1 MQIISLKLNNFSS
14 YEGIN
19 TFNLSTNG
27 NQSIILIGGQNGAG
41 KTSLFTAIKIALYGP
56 LSFGYTGA
64 NSFYYKKIKEYI
76 NSNAFNC
83 DELNSGVSVE
93 FSLKLERDIKRYI
106 INRNWKVQNKKIVED
121 YSVYCDEVQLL
132 NSDLGYFE
140 NYLNTIIPPELFD
153 FFLFDGEE
161 VASIFSNDNYNTYLK
176 NAILIMCE
184 IDTFSIIHRF
194 SKGYIN
200 KSSSDIENTL
210 NSEYN
215 KYINQMEEISQK
227 INNNNLRIQE
237 LKSLIEQSRI
247 SIEDLENKFKALGG
261 IFPNE
266 RNTLLSN
273 ISSLDKNRSI
283 LSSKIKSFV
292 ENEMPFYIVKDFI
305 KNIETQIGF
314 EEKSVIYE
322 YIKNMISKDFLF
334 NTINGKTSNPNE
346 ISIAIYDAIDNR
358 LKPKNN
364 SLHNIIFN
372 LSHDDVSRV
381 ESVINLVDDI
391 NPTDLI
397 DSINKKK
404 IYTQQI
410 KDINAKLKNS
420 LSENEVLNIQ
430 GNIVNENNTIINYEA
445 EMNSLQLINDSLEDN
460 YNQLERHKDEIYQKI
475 IENAQN
481 RSVYELNLR
490 VGSIMDKLISIK
502 TEEIRELLGK
512 KIIENLNNIYRK
524 DNLISIVEITKDF
537 KFNLFQ
543 KQEYSALD
551 LLSLINNVGT
561 NEFLYQ
567 IGENSKKILLD
578 YFKIDTI
585 VELKKRLKIHH
596 DSNDFHTFSLYK
608 RIELSRLS
616 KGERQIFILSLYWA
630 IVQISNKNIPFIIDT
645 PYARI
650 DANHREEI
658 SKTFF
663 PNISNQVIILS
674 TDEEITQEYYS
685 IMKPYI
691 SKEYLLINDENKTS
705 IKNRYFFEV

>member
-1 MQIISLKLNNFSS
+1 MQIISLELNNFSS

-19 TFNLSTNG
+19 TFDLSTND
-27 NQSIILIGGQNGAG
+27 NQSIILVGGQNGAG

-64 NSFYYKKIKEYI
+64 NSFYTKKIKEYI

-83 DELNSGVSVE
+83 GELNSGVSVE
-93 FSLKLERDIKRYI
+93 ISLKLERDVKNYT
-106 INRNWKVQNKKIVED
+106 INRNWKMQDKKIIED
-121 YSVYCDEVQLL
+121 YSVYSEGVQLL
-132 NSDLGYFE
+132 NSDLSYFE

-161 VASIFSNDNYNTYLK
+161 VANIFSTDNYNSYLK
-176 NAILIMCE
+176 NAILIMCG
-184 IDTFSIIHRF
+184 IDTFSVIHRF

-200 KSSSDIENTL
+200 KSSNDIENSL
-210 NSEYN
+210 NIEYN
-215 KYINQMEEISQK
+215 QYMDKIGEISQK
-227 INNNNLRIQE
+227 IGNNNLRIEE
-237 LKSLIEQSRI
+237 LTSLIEKNKL
-247 SIEDLENKFKALGG
+247 SIEELENKFKVLGG
-261 IFPNE
+261 ISQDE
-266 RNTLLSN
+266 RNALLSTVT
-273 ISSLDKNRSI
+273 SLDKERSI
-283 LSSKIKSFV
+283 LSNKIKSFV

-305 KNIETQIGF
+305 NNIENQIDF

-322 YIKNMISKDFLF
+322 YINNMISKDFIL
-334 NTINGKTSNPNE
+334 NTISGKVKNPDE
-346 ISIAIYDAIDNR
+346 LSVDIYDAINNR

-364 SLHNIIFN
+364 SLNDIFY
-372 LSHDDVSRV
+372 LSRDEVSRV
-381 ESVINLVDDI
+381 ENVINLVYDV
-391 NPTDLI
+391 NPNDLI
-397 DSINKKK
+397 NSIKTKNEH
-404 IYTQQI
+404 TQQI
-410 KDINAKLKNS
+410 KSINIKLKNS
-420 LSENEVLNIQ
+420 LSEDEASKIQVDIYNI
-430 GNIVNENNTIINYEA
+430 NNDIIKYQTEID
-445 EMNSLQLINDSLEDN
+445 SLQLINSNLEEN
-460 YNQLERHKDEIYQKI
+460 LNQLERRKDEIYQKI
-475 IENAQN
+475 MENAQN
-481 RSVYELNLR
+481 KSVYELNLR

-502 TEEIRELLGK
+502 TREIRKLLSE
-512 KIIENLNNIYRK
+512 KIVENLNNIYRK

-543 KQEYSALD
+543 RQEYSALD
-551 LLSLINNVGT
+551 LLSLINNLGT

-567 IGENSKKILLD
+567 IGENSQQILLD

-585 VELKKRLKIHH
+585 TELKKRLKIHH
-596 DSNDFHTFSLYK
+596 DSNNLHIFSLYK

-630 IVQISNKNIPFIIDT
+630 IIQISNKDIPFIIDT

-658 SKTFF
+658 SKKFF

-705 IKNRYFFEV
+705 IKNKYFFEL

>member
-93 FSLKLERDIKRYI
+93 IFIKLERDIKRYI
-106 INRNWKVQNKKIVED
+106 INRNWKIQNKKIVED

-261 IFPNE
+261 ISPNE

-305 KNIETQIGF
+305 KNIKTQIGF
-314 EEKSVIYE
+314 EEKSVTYE

-364 SLHNIIFN
+364 SLHNIFN
-372 LSHDDVSRV
+372 LSRDEVSRV

-397 DSINKKK
+397 DSINKKNV
-404 IYTQQI
+404 YTQQI

-420 LSENEVLNIQ
+420 LSENETLSIQ
-430 GNIVNENNTIINYEA
+430 ENIVNENNIIINYEA
-445 EMNSLQLINDSLEDN
+445 EMNSLQLINDNLGDN

-567 IGENSKKILLD
+567 IGENSKKNLLD

-630 IVQISNKNIPFIIDT
+630 IVQISNKDIPFIIDT

-658 SKTFF
+658 SKIFF